1 MKSPITV
8 YVTHT
13 DPLLVAGIVA
23 TFSQNEEILVLQP
36 PISRECLRHAKIVVA
51 DYRNGLALHQLTK
64 TDFGGHGPA
73 VLIISYARGGS
84 KVRAALEA
92 GVHGYILQ
100 DCTPQEL
107 IHSVR
112 QLARGLRYVA
122 PAVAAE
128 MVTSLSQSTLTT
140 RELDTLH
147 LLAQGY
153 SNKTIATRLNIAL
166 NTAKVHVKALMLKL
180 DSTTRTQ
187 AVVTA
192 IHRGLITENSS
203 S

>member
-1 MKSPITV
+1 
-8 YVTHT
+8 
-13 DPLLVAGIVA
+13 
-23 TFSQNEEILVLQP
+23 
-36 PISRECLRHAKIVVA
+36 
-51 DYRNGLALHQLTK
+51 
-64 TDFGGHGPA
+64 
-73 VLIISYARGGS
+73 
-84 KVRAALEA
+84 
-92 GVHGYILQ
+92 
-100 DCTPQEL
+100 
-107 IHSVR
+107 
-112 QLARGLRYVA
+112 VA

>member
-1 MKSPITV
+1 M
-8 YVTHT
+8 
-13 DPLLVAGIVA
+13 
-23 TFSQNEEILVLQP
+23 
-36 PISRECLRHAKIVVA
+36 
-51 DYRNGLALHQLTK
+51 
-64 TDFGGHGPA
+64 
-73 VLIISYARGGS
+73 
-84 KVRAALEA
+84 
-92 GVHGYILQ
+92 
-100 DCTPQEL
+100 
-107 IHSVR
+107 
-112 QLARGLRYVA
+112 
-122 PAVAAE
+122 
-128 MVTSLSQSTLTT
+128 
-140 RELDTLH
+140 H

>member
-92 GVHGYILQ
+92 
-100 DCTPQEL
+100 
-107 IHSVR
+107 
-112 QLARGLRYVA
+112 
-122 PAVAAE
+122 
-128 MVTSLSQSTLTT
+128 LTT